1 MKKFILSLLCLC
13 AFIFSSVSYAI
24 TINTAQINGK
34 YYPLTGVLNNPAVG
48 AAVELGT
55 LAITKANPWVAGIGT
70 GLVVYKMLEELF
82 PGTFVAFRP
91 GLVSEANPSW
101 PSNVPPSSNPGTVS
115 PDGYDYISAYVPP
128 GTPWDHS
135 IAAAAQRLIDYNQPS
150 NPGTTFSFAG
160 AGPGT
165 PPTYWIRRD
174 TTVSTGATTTVNIP
188 LSSRVTVKTCPS
200 GYSLVSGNC
209 NLTNPALVKYEPDGV
224 STYVVGAD
232 GKFQPDPRDPDI
244 PAANL
249 SGITGQSSVT
259 QKSAD
264 GKQTQ
269 TTTANPDGSISYQ
282 TTNEYYDET
291 DASTRQFTQNFTINN
306 AGAVTNYSSS
316 NPAIQVVN
324 GVAQPVSSSN
334 QVVFPSDYARTN
346 EAQSAADTVNV
357 KLDTLHDDLTD
368 PGTPNSDPTVPDNGQ
383 YTDFADTFSGLT
395 GWSMPGHS
403 STCPIA
409 SFFSPWGTSY
419 TFDSHCQLITDNW
432 AVLQAAMTVVWT
444 LAALFIVLKA

>member
-13 AFIFSSVSYAI
+13 AFIFSSVSHAI

-34 YYPLTGVLNNPAVG
+34 YYGLTGALNNPAVG
-48 AAVELGT
+48 VAVELGT
-55 LAITKANPWVAGIGT
+55 AMLTKANPWLTGIGV
-70 GLVVYKMLEELF
+70 GLTVYKIAEELF
-82 PGTFVAFRP
+82 PGQIVAFRP
-91 GLVSEANPSW
+91 GLVSESVPSW
-101 PSNVPPSSNPGTVS
+101 PGNQPPSTDPGVVS
-115 PDGYDYISAYVPP
+115 SDGYDYAVLPNITFLPYRSSA
-128 GTPWDHS
+128 D
-135 IAAAAQRLIDYNQPS
+135 A
-150 NPGTTFSFAG
+150 AG
-160 AGPGT
+160 ADWVAYKCPSLGGT
-165 PPTYWIRRD
+165 CSFTNTIG
-174 TTVSTGATTTVNIP
+174 SAGSKSVNWTNTSP
-188 LSSRVTVKTCPS
+188 SGNVFPYNTALNARTSVKQCPS

-209 NLTNPALVKYEPDGV
+209 NLTSASTVKYPSDGV
-224 STYVVGAD
+224 SSFTVD
-232 GKFQPDPRDPDI
+232 ENGKFKLDLRDPDI

-249 SGITGQSSVT
+249 SGIAGQSSVT
-259 QKSAD
+259 QKSSD
-264 GKQTQ
+264 GKQSS
-269 TTTANPDGSISYQ
+269 TTSANPDGSISHS
-282 TTNEYYDET
+282 TTNEYYDPT

-306 AGAVTNYSSS
+306 AGAVTSYNST
-316 NPAIQVVN
+316 NPVIQVVN

-368 PGTPNSDPTVPDNGQ
+368 PGTPNTDPTVPDNGQ

-403 STCPIA
+403 SQCPTA
-409 SFFSPWGTSY
+409 SFVSPWGTPY